1 MTRMLNSKTF
11 ALAAILLIAVPRVAM
26 AHCELL
32 IRIAAITR
40 QIEAGTNNPAALY
53 LQRGELHREHR
64 DWQAAASD
72 YDSAA
77 RFDPGLLAVDRCRA
91 TMLAD
96 AGKLDDALALLNQA
110 IERSPSEGS
119 LYLGRAR
126 VLANLGRC
134 DAAIADF
141 GNGINLLREPT
152 PDCFHELA
160 ETQVANAQTNLAL
173 LSLDEGI
180 RKFGPIL
187 LLQAY
192 ALDLELRCGNNE
204 AALARLDTILPA
216 APRKEGWFARRG
228 DILLTLGRPDEARIA
243 YQAALKATEILPPP
257 LQRGPPIQK
266 LRSRVNT
273 ALAGIDIPT
282 LSKLDGKTPP

>member
-1 MTRMLNSKTF
+1 MISVLNSKAF
-11 ALAAILLIAVPRVAM
+11 ALAAILLIALPQAVM
-26 AHCELL
+26 AHGELL

-40 QIEAGTNNPAALY
+40 QIQAATNNPATLY

-77 RFDPGLLAVDRCRA
+77 RFDPKLLALDRCRA

-96 AGKLDDALALLNQA
+96 AGKLDEALALFNKA
-110 IERSPSEGS
+110 IDRSPSEGL

-134 DAAIADF
+134 DAAITDF
-141 GNGINLLREPT
+141 RHGINLLREPV
-152 PDCFHELA
+152 PDCFRELA
-160 ETQVANAQTNLAL
+160 EIQVANAQTNSAL
-173 LSLDEGI
+173 QSLDDGI

-204 AALARLDTILPA
+204 AALTRLDTILPA

-228 DILLTLGRPDEARIA
+228 DILLALGRPGEARIA
-243 YQAALKATEILPPP
+243 YEAALKATDILPPP

-266 LRSRVNT
+266 LRSRVNA
-273 ALAGIDIPT
+273 ALAVINIPT
-282 LSKLDGKTPP
+282 LSKLDGKTAP

>member
-1 MTRMLNSKTF
+1 MNRVLNIKAF
-11 ALAAILLIAVPRVAM
+11 AFAALLLISVPQAAM
-26 AHCELL
+26 AHGELL

-40 QIEAGTNNPAALY
+40 QIQAATNNPAALY

-64 DWQAAASD
+64 DWPAAASD

-77 RFDPGLLAVDRCRA
+77 RFDPGLFAVDSCRA

-96 AGKLDDALALLNQA
+96 AGILDDAIALFDKA
-110 IERSPSEGS
+110 IARSPSEGS

-141 GNGINLLREPT
+141 RKGLNLLPEPK
-152 PDCFHELA
+152 PEYFHELA

-180 RKFGPIL
+180 RRFGPIL

-192 ALDLELRCGNNE
+192 ALDLELRSGNNE
-204 AALARLDTILPA
+204 AALVRLDTILPA
-216 APRKEGWFARRG
+216 APRKENWFARRG
-228 DILLTLGRPDEARIA
+228 DILLALDRPDEARIA
-243 YQAALKATEILPPP
+243 YEAALKAIEILPPP

-266 LRSRVNT
+266 LRARVNI
-273 ALAGIDIPT
+273 ALTGINVPT
-282 LSKLDGKTPP
+282 LTKLVGKTTP